1 MKLHFRKLVH
11 HWKVLLGD
19 KAYSVSLLVGILVFL
34 SSIFVTDIVGT
45 FKDSFDLPAVG
56 DSLLNLLP
64 VLNLDFLFIWGFYLV
79 IFLIV
84 LYPLFISPEKA
95 PFVLKTFGIL
105 MLVRACFNL
114 LTDIGPPDGFHFEHI
129 VLNNPLKDLAF
140 RNDLFFSGHT
150 AVPFLAF
157 LIFKN
162 TVFRWFMLVASVILG
177 STVLLMHVHYSI
189 DVFAAPFIAHGVYVL
204 SDNIFNRL
212 NIRFRK
218 RIKSHGW
225 KSLQQKVEKIKNK
238 IIHK

>member
-1 MKLHFRKLVH
+1 
-11 HWKVLLGD
+11 
-19 KAYSVSLLVGILVFL
+19 LVFL